1 MAKSLLIVESP
12 AKARTI
18 KKYLGKGFEVLASVG
33 HVKDLPKSKIGVD
46 VANDFQPE
54 YVAIKGKGAVIKE
67 IKKAAKAAD
76 KVFLAPDPDREGE
89 AIAWHIADEIKDKDK
104 ICRVLFNEIT
114 KRGIEEAIKHPLEL
128 NQSKF
133 EAQQARRILD
143 RLVGYQISPILW
155 DKVRRGLS
163 AGRVQSVAV
172 RVICDREKE
181 ILAFVSNEYWSVTAD
196 LEGKTPP
203 PFEAKLA
210 KVKGEKP
217 SLGNEAQ
224 TNAVLKSIE
233 GADFTVS
240 KVEKKARKKN
250 PTPPFITSSLQ
261 QEAARKLGFS
271 AKKTMMLAQRLYE
284 GIDFGDEGPVGLIT
298 YMRTDSTHIADEA
311 ITELRDYIAKK
322 YGDDYLPKTAKKY
335 KVSKSA
341 QEAHEAIRPTSM
353 EHTPE
358 KAKSLLERDQ
368 YRLYDLIWKRFIA
381 SQMNPAIMDQT
392 AVDVAAGN
400 TIFRATGSILRF
412 PGFTSVYTEGKD
424 SVDDADKEGLLP
436 DLKEGD
442 VLTLKG
448 IAPKQHFTEPPPR
461 FSEATLVKEL
471 ENKGIGRPSTY
482 AAIISNIQDR
492 EYVRLEKKRFYPT
505 ELGMLVTELL
515 IENFSDIMNIEFTA
529 KMEDTLDEIEE
540 GKTNWLKSMK
550 KFYSGFEKA
559 LANAKESMRNVKRQE
574 IPTEIVCDKCSANM
588 VIKWGRNGEFLACP
602 NYPDCKNTTNFK
614 RNEDGKIEIV
624 VEEVEVSEEKCP
636 VCTKQMVVRRGRY
649 GRFLACSDYPECKGT
664 KPITTGVICPK
675 CNKGEIS
682 ERRTK
687 RGKVFYGCTEYPKCD
702 FASWDRPFPEKCPDC
717 DALFLVEKTTKRE
730 GTVICCMDKT
740 CGYKR
745 SVAEQ
750 EEPE

>member
-33 HVKDLPKSKIGVD
+33 HVKDLPKSTIGVD

-76 KVFLAPDPDREGE
+76 KVYLAPDPDREGE

-181 ILAFVSNEYWSVTAD
+181 ILAFVTNEYWSVTAD
-196 LEGKTPP
+196 LEGRTPP

-210 KVKGEKP
+210 RVKGEKP
-217 SLGNEAQ
+217 VLGNEAQ

-233 GADFTVS
+233 GADFIVQ
-240 KVEKKARKKN
+240 KVEKKERKKN
-250 PTPPFITSSLQ
+250 PTPPFITSTLQ

-311 ITELRDYIAKK
+311 IAELRNYIAGK
-322 YGDDYLPKTAKKY
+322 YGDEYLPKTPKKY

-353 EHTPE
+353 THTPA

-392 AVDVAAGN
+392 AVDVAAGD

-424 SVDDADKEGLLP
+424 SDDDADKEGLLP
-436 DLKEGD
+436 DLKKGE
-442 VLTLKG
+442 VLKLKG
-448 IAPKQHFTEPPPR
+448 ITPKQHFTEPPPR

-492 EYVRLEKKRFYPT
+492 EYARLEKKRFFPT

-515 IENFSDIMNIEFTA
+515 MENFPDIMNVEFTA
-529 KMEDTLDEIEE
+529 RMEDTLDDIEA

-550 KFYSGFEKA
+550 RFYSGFEKA

-614 RNEDGKIEIV
+614 RGEDGKIEIV
-624 VEEVEVSEEKCP
+624 VEEVVTSEEKCP
-636 VCTKQMVVRRGRY
+636 LCTKQMLVRRGRY
-649 GRFLACSDYPECKGT
+649 GLFLACSDYPECKGT
-664 KPITTGVICPK
+664 KPITTGVKCPK
-675 CNKGEIS
+675 CDKGEIS
-682 ERRTK
+682 ERRSK
-687 RGKVFYGCTEYPKCD
+687 RGKVFYGCTEYPRCD

-717 DALFLVEKTTKRE
+717 DAPFLVEKTTKRE

-750 EEPE
+750 EGPE

>member
-33 HVKDLPKSKIGVD
+33 HVKDLPKSTIGVD
-46 VANDFQPE
+46 VANDFHPE
-54 YVAIKGKGAVIKE
+54 YVTIKGKGAVIKE
-67 IKKAAKAAD
+67 IKKAARAAD

-172 RVICDREKE
+172 RVICEREKE

-196 LEGKTPP
+196 LEGRTPP
-203 PFEAKLA
+203 PFEAKLS

-233 GADFTVS
+233 GEDFTVI

-250 PTPPFITSSLQ
+250 PTPPFITSTLQ

-311 ITELRDYIAKK
+311 ITELRGYIAKK
-322 YGDDYLPKTAKKY
+322 YGDDYLPKAPKKY

-341 QEAHEAIRPTSM
+341 QEAHEAIRPTST
-353 EHTPE
+353 EHTPD
-358 KAKSLLERDQ
+358 KARSLLERDQ

-392 AVDVAAGN
+392 AVDVAAGDA
-400 TIFRATGSILRF
+400 IFRATGSILRF

-424 SVDDADKEGLLP
+424 SEDDDDKEGLLP
-436 DLKEGD
+436 DLKEGE
-442 VLTLKG
+442 VLKLRG
-448 IAPKQHFTEPPPR
+448 ITPKQHFTEPPPR

-492 EYVRLEKKRFYPT
+492 EYVSLEKKRFFPT

-529 KMEDTLDEIEE
+529 KMEDRLDEIEA
-540 GKTNWLKSMK
+540 GKTNWLTSMRQ
-550 KFYSGFEKA
+550 FYSGFELA
-559 LANAKESMRNVKRQE
+559 LANAKKSMRNVKRQE

-602 NYPDCKNTTNFK
+602 NYPDCKNTTNFQ
-614 RNEDGKIEIV
+614 RTEEGKIEVV
-624 VEEVEVSEEKCP
+624 VEEPEVSEEKCP
-636 VCTKQMVVRRGRY
+636 LCTKQMIIRRGRY
-649 GRFLACSDYPECKGT
+649 GLFLACSDYPECKGT
-664 KPITTGVICPK
+664 KPITTGVKCPK
-675 CNKGEIS
+675 CDKGEIS
-682 ERRTK
+682 ERRSK
-687 RGKVFYGCTEYPKCD
+687 RGKVFYGCTEYPRCD

-717 DALFLVEKTTKRE
+717 DAPFLVEKTTKRE
-730 GTVICCMDKT
+730 GKTICCMNKT

-745 SVAEQ
+745 IVAEQ
-750 EEPE
+750 EEPA

>member
-18 KKYLGKGFEVLASVG
+18 KKYLGKDFEVLASVG

-67 IKKAAKAAD
+67 IKKAAKAAE

-89 AIAWHIADEIKDKDK
+89 AIAWHIAEEIKEKDK
-104 ICRVLFNEIT
+104 VCRVLFNEIT

-128 NQSKF
+128 NQDKF

-172 RVICDREKE
+172 RVICEREKE
-181 ILAFVSNEYWSVTAD
+181 IKAFVTQEYWSVTAS

-217 SLGNEAQ
+217 SLGNEDE

-233 GADFTVS
+233 GKDFSVT

-250 PTPPFITSSLQ
+250 PTPPFITSTLQ

-311 ITELRDYIAKK
+311 IKELREYIVKK
-322 YGDDYLPKTAKKY
+322 YGDDYLPKAAKKY

-353 EHTPE
+353 THTPE

-368 YRLYDLIWKRFIA
+368 YRLYDLIWKRFIS
-381 SQMNPAIMDQT
+381 SQMNPAVMDQT
-392 AVDVAAGN
+392 AVDIAAGDSV
-400 TIFRATGSILRF
+400 FRATGSILRF

-424 SVDDADKEGLLP
+424 SEDDSDKEGLLP
-436 DLKEGD
+436 DLKEGE
-442 VLTLKG
+442 VLKLKG
-448 IAPKQHFTEPPPR
+448 ITPKQHFTEPPPR

-492 EYVRLEKKRFYPT
+492 EYVSLDNKRFHPT

-515 IENFSDIMNIEFTA
+515 LENFSEIMNIEFTA
-529 KMEDTLDEIEE
+529 KMEDTLDDIEA
-540 GKTNWLKSMK
+540 GKTNWIKSMK
-550 KFYSGFEKA
+550 QFYSSFEQA
-559 LANAKESMRNVKRQE
+559 LTNAKASMRNVKRQE
-574 IPTEIVCDKCSANM
+574 IPTEIVCEKCSSNM

-614 RNEDGKIEIV
+614 RGEDGKIEIV
-624 VEEVEVSEEKCP
+624 VEEVEASEEKCP
-636 VCTKQMVVRRGRY
+636 LCTKQMVVRRGRY
-649 GRFLACSDYPECKGT
+649 GKFLACPDYPECKGT
-664 KPITTGVICPK
+664 KAITTGIKCPK

-687 RGKVFYGCTEYPKCD
+687 RAKIFFGCTEYPKCD
-702 FASWDRPFPEKCPDC
+702 FASWDRPVPEKCPDC
-717 DALFLVEKTTKRE
+717 DAPFLVEKTTKRE

-750 EEPE
+750 EEPA

>member
-33 HVKDLPKSKIGVD
+33 HVKDLPKSRIGVD

-54 YVAIKGKGAVIKE
+54 YVVIKGKGTVIKD
-67 IKKAAKAAD
+67 IKKAARAAE

-89 AIAWHIADEIKDKDK
+89 AIAWHIAEEIKDKDK
-104 ICRVLFNEIT
+104 VCRVLFNEIT
-114 KRGIEEAIKHPLEL
+114 KRGIEEALKHPLPL
-128 NQSKF
+128 NQHKF
-133 EAQQARRILD
+133 EAQQTRRILD

-172 RVICDREKE
+172 RVICEREKE
-181 ILAFVSNEYWSVTAD
+181 IKAFISQEYWSVTVG

-210 KVKGEKP
+210 RVKGEKP
-217 SLGNEAQ
+217 VLGNEAQ
-224 TNAVLKSIE
+224 TNAVLKSID
-233 GADFTVS
+233 GADFTVL

-250 PTPPFITSSLQ
+250 PTPPFITSTLQ

-311 ITELRDYIAKK
+311 ITELRNYIAEK

-353 EHTPE
+353 THTPD
-358 KAKSLLERDQ
+358 KAKPLLERDQ
-368 YRLYDLIWKRFIA
+368 YRLYDLIWKRFIS

-392 AVDVAAGN
+392 AVDVAAGD
-400 TIFRATGSILRF
+400 TIFRATGSIMRF

-424 SVDDADKEGLLP
+424 SEDDTDKEGLLP
-436 DLKEGD
+436 DLKEGE

-448 IAPKQHFTEPPPR
+448 ITPKQHFTEPPPR

-492 EYVRLEKKRFYPT
+492 EYVRLEKKRFFPT

-515 IENFSDIMNIEFTA
+515 IENFSDIMNVEFTA
-529 KMEDTLDEIEE
+529 KMEDRLDEIEA
-540 GKTNWLKSMK
+540 GKANWLKSMK
-550 KFYSGFEKA
+550 QFYSGFEKA

-574 IPTEIVCDKCSANM
+574 IPTEIVCDKCSSNM

-614 RNEDGKIEIV
+614 RTENGKIEIV
-624 VEEVEVSEEKCP
+624 IEEVEESEEKCP
-636 VCTKQMVVRRGRY
+636 VCTKQMVIRRGRY

-664 KPITTGVICPK
+664 KPITTGVKCPK

-717 DALFLVEKTTKRE
+717 DAPFLVEKTTKRE

-750 EEPE
+750 E